1 LIGKA
6 SINPVYNVEFELLLR
21 HTAFPAS
28 RMAAGAITKGFL
40 RSRSTF
46 SVDLA
51 EGIGEAVAASHLG
64 HDLLP

>member
-51 EGIGEAVAASHLG
+51 EG
-64 HDLLP
+64 

>member
-40 RSRSTF
+40 RSTF

-51 EGIGEAVAASHLG
+51 EGVGEAVAASHLG